1 VTRVPPRRF
10 NSLEEFGI
18 STISPTKSFV
28 INHEGVIY
36 EKDLGPTAANT
47 AQLMEAF
54 NPDRTWTTVPENQA
68 RKNGRRICPR
78 TTLIDANQEILIRD
92 HSRHSRAK
100 LSAYEAGCFF
110 FRCSCDFV

>member
-1 VTRVPPRRF
+1 MTRVPPRRF

-54 NPDRTWTTVPENQA
+54 NPDRRDAE
-68 RKNGRRICPR
+68 KSIMLFPR
-78 TTLIDANQEILIRD
+78 LRD
-92 HSRHSRAK
+92 
-100 LSAYEAGCFF
+100 SAVKIFCAP
-110 FRCSCDFV
+110 SSL